1 MQKVLILGEADWVDW
16 EFVSTGTEWMI
27 RQLGLGWSS
36 RCSLAKY
43 SSSSFLC
50 LMTQKTLGFIVFHT
64 ILCNL
69 LFYNTK
75 LDFILAELCHCILCC
90 RTCVKMYLFYSV
102 IICIDNDF
110 YLSLRT
116 KIESMILR
124 FCLVIPLNVKSE
136 GSNYDLWNSD
146 IITFYFIIIN
156 NFEQTN
162 NSFNSIS
169 TDVYFV
175 ILLRS

>member
-1 MQKVLILGEADWVDW
+1 MQKELILGAAAWVDW
-16 EFVSTGTEWMI
+16 EFVSAATEWMI

-50 LMTQKTLGFIVFHT
+50 FMTQKTLDFIVFHT

-75 LDFILAELCHCILCC
+75 LDFILAELRHYILYC
-90 RTCVKMYLFYSV
+90 RTCVSMYLFYSV
-102 IICIDNDF
+102 IICIDTDF

-124 FCLVIPLNVKSE
+124 FCLVIPRMLNKKGAIMFCE
-136 GSNYDLWNSD
+136 IQTLLL
-146 IITFYFIIIN
+146 FCFIIIN

-162 NSFNSIS
+162 NSSNSIS